1 MSKHVIHDFFNC
13 ILGLALH
20 NIINSGTVD
29 RKGRREVRVL
39 RLIEIVRAHSEA
51 VLSGNLEKYQAHRGA
66 PALRDHGPGPAVAAL
81 MKLSFEEEHKNT
93 ITELGGLQVIRINFI
108 YM

>member
-1 MSKHVIHDFFNC
+1 M
-13 ILGLALH
+13 
-20 NIINSGTVD
+20 
-29 RKGRREVRVL
+29 L

-51 VLSGNLEKYQAHRGA
+51 VLSGNMEKYQSHKGA

-93 ITELGGLQVIRINFI
+93 ITELGGLQVGYVVGNFGPNRNNPSSVISCINGCI
-108 YM
+108 VA